1 MGNRNSGPRPAP
13 TALKLLR
20 GSRKDRLNPR
30 ETTPPPP
37 EGPAPP
43 AGPAAPGRGGRDPG
57 DTLPPGPRDL
67 GSTGPR
73 LPGHGD
79 LNPGGPGRL
88 RGPLRIT
95 GDAGIGLRAE
105 GIGPISAHFQE
116 RPDSR
121 RLETRARDGD
131 GTPALFREIRPGS
144 HRPGADR
151 APGRPGGAAE

>member
-1 MGNRNSGPRPAP
+1 PTQDLTQNRPFYGKSQFRAPPGADGAEAPA
-13 TALKLLR
+13 
-20 GSRKDRLNPR
+20 GI
-30 ETTPPPP
+30 P
-37 EGPAPP
+37 EGSAPP
-43 AGPAAPGRGGRDPG
+43 AGTDAPGRGGRAPG

-95 GDAGIGLRAE
+95 GEAGMGLRAE

-121 RLETRARDGD
+121 
-131 GTPALFREIRPGS
+131 
-144 HRPGADR
+144 
-151 APGRPGGAAE
+151 